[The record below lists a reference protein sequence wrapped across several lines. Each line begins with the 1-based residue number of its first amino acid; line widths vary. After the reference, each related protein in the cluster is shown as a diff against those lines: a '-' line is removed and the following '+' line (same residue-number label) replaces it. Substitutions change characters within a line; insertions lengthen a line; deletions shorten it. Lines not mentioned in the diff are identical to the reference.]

1 MSKVKLYLLFFMS
14 FLFSELCSAIEPI
27 LVTENTFKLNG
38 EETLYYGFAAGDQI
52 IFDFKEANGKTVKEV
67 EIVEM
72 PSNTKFQDFKTA
84 EINNK
89 KIKVES
95 NGLYAFRFKNPIVA
109 GRICKIKIQRIPD
122 DESKISFDT
131 GWHYENVNDTTFIPY
146 TEDSLTGY
154 VEEKYIETVPELVE
168 TKYSTEE
175 LVYTSIDLK
184 TRGYIKYDNP
194 RFVIKYSLPYEKT
207 STYEKQVKRL
217 AIWFGTG
224 DDAEAFLQKSKEKAL
239 KSAKEEIKDEKDDD
253 LLSSLIK
260 TGIDIY
266 KDTKGAATDLVIGAV
281 KNLAIPSEEAYNQV
295 KYYITKWDNGKKW
308 YDNGKNE
315 YTFINDNLN
324 IHPLYEGKGSGLCTR
339 FIEKT
344 MTRGGEY
351 ALCLENPN
359 KSDHIRVFANISVLI
374 EENTYK
380 NVDYE
385 RVRQVPQYVTLHKNK
400 YKIKTT
406 KEIRMNGK

>member
-72 PSNTKFQDFKTA
+72 TSNTKFQDFKTS

-175 LVYTSIDLK
+175 LYSGQIWIRSK
-184 TRGYIKYDNP
+184 GIIQEDNP
-194 RFVIKYSLPYEKT
+194 RECIYYQIPYVKTPLFERKVKALVVWYGTGEKAESYLAVSENDGTKNIVKGVAEVAGGIVAKNKLGAYAAGAAVDFVFPATGSNNVVHFYITDVNNSKAFKNGEEFQSFYSGKGTGVCVRFTDNMFFEKSTYSLCF
-207 STYEKQVKRL
+207 R
-217 AIWFGTG
+217 
-224 DDAEAFLQKSKEKAL
+224 
-239 KSAKEEIKDEKDDD
+239 
-253 LLSSLIK
+253 
-260 TGIDIY
+260 
-266 KDTKGAATDLVIGAV
+266 
-281 KNLAIPSEEAYNQV
+281 
-295 KYYITKWDNGKKW
+295 
-308 YDNGKNE
+308 
-315 YTFINDNLN
+315 
-324 IHPLYEGKGSGLCTR
+324 
-339 FIEKT
+339 
-344 MTRGGEY
+344 
-351 ALCLENPN
+351 NPN
-359 KSDHIRVFANISVLI
+359 LHDRIRVVANVTAFI

>member
-1 MSKVKLYLLFFMS
+1 MSKIKLYLALFIFL
-14 FLFSELCSAIEPI
+14 LFSELCSAIEPI

-52 IFDFKEANGKTVKEV
+52 IFDFKEANGKAVKEI

-72 PSNTKFQDFKTA
+72 PSNTKFQDFKTT
-84 EINNK
+84 EISDK
-89 KIKVES
+89 KIKVDN
-95 NGLYAFRFKNPIVA
+95 NGLYAFRFKNPIMA
-109 GRICKIKIQRIPD
+109 GRVCKIKIQRVPA
-122 DESKISFDT
+122 DESKITFDT

-154 VEEKYIETVPELVE
+154 VDEKYIETVQEIVD

-175 LVYTSIDLK
+175 LVYSSIIIRSK
-184 TRGYIKYDNP
+184 GYINHDNP
-194 RFVIKYSLPYEKT
+194 REYIKFSLPHEKT
-207 STYEKQVKRL
+207 PTYEKKVKCL

-224 DDAEAFLQKSKEKAL
+224 DNAEAFLQETKEKAL
-239 KSAKEEIKDEKDDD
+239 KTAKEEKNEEKKEDNIFT
-253 LLSSLIK
+253 SLIK
-260 TGIDIY
+260 TGVEIY
-266 KDTKGAATDLVIGAV
+266 KDTKGASTDLAIGVV
-281 KNLAIPSEEAYNQV
+281 KYLAIPPVDAYNQV
-295 KYYITKWDNGKKW
+295 KYYITNG
-308 YDNGKNE
+308 YDAK
-315 YTFINDNLN
+315 TFKEGQTSF
-324 IHPLYEGKGSGLCTR
+324 HSLYEGKGSGLCTR
-339 FIEKT
+339 FTNRE

-359 KSDHIRVFANISVLI
+359 NHDPIRVFANISILI

-406 KEIRMNGK
+406 QVVRMNGK